1 MLVSRLIKTLIS
13 NQNLITKLS
22 LVYLSRLVST
32 SCAGQMTPQELLN
45 DEQYNPSGIAPH
57 PQEWERGI
65 VVQQVRDDAT
75 ISETH
80 FALILLLR

>member
-13 NQNLITKLS
+13 NQNLITEL
-22 LVYLSRLVST
+22 ST